1 MKIESLRSPY
11 QKVGGLYHF
20 ARMLDKIR
28 LHQAGKLPAEHH
40 PNFGLS
46 VGLDGHLCSFLGV
59 EFAAV
64 CERVRQGGTDDEIA
78 EWCFQHG
85 LRPNKM
91 QTRIWNEFARPGAR
105 VARLHRGH
113 RVAQPHGLHQL
124 PRGGFGISP
133 AQVGARAGLSPEK
146 NFWAFTGNRIAV
158 RFEYE
163 FHDASGQWF
172 RAHGSARQREL
183 GVRRPR
189 LHEIPLRQY
198 QRSAD
203 CGDRAEI
210 SLGAEALVHL
220 TEQHGRHQVESDV
233 CLTIHAR
240 RQGLVNLT
248 ITIDGKMRGDSI
260 KVIVLESIGNVLNGL
275 GKNRT

>member
-146 NFWAFTGNRIAV
+146 NFGRSPAIVLPCVSSMNFTTRA
-158 RFEYE
+158 
-163 FHDASGQWF
+163 ASGF
-172 RAHGSARQREL
+172 ARTAAHGNENWEFDDL
-183 GVRRPR
+183 GYMKFRYASINDQP
-189 LHEIPLRQY
+189 I
-198 QRSAD
+198 
-203 CGDRAEI
+203 AE
-210 SLGAEALVHL
+210 
-220 TEQHGRHQVESDV
+220 TERKFRWERK
-233 CLTIHAR
+233 L
-240 RQGLVNLT
+240 
-248 ITIDGKMRGDSI
+248 
-260 KVIVLESIGNVLNGL
+260 
-275 GKNRT
+275 